1 MRHVMFSGAQSP
13 GVIDLQSDFLWRE
26 LLFLFYPTNVSVTFT
41 REPHECIAINAD
53 WLRWFVIRSLFSQW
67 NASDFAHTV
76 SLISDDW
83 FVVFLLL
90 WRWKNLKKGYPPC
103 EVFKNHT
110 NISLIKVIELQEHV
124 VTNGGLE
131 WQTVSTCFI
140 LKLYVEK
147 FKKGACRS
155 IKASVTPAW
164 LWNANAF
171 NFTAGG
177 DSCQRSHWSR
187 WREFL
192 NSNFESL
199 KLKTVLVLETFLNKQ
214 LRQPEDESVDC
225 TSSPTANLPQSEGH
239 PVQQWTPTRRQNT
252 SCCLFAGH
260 SFPLA
265 SPHLFNIFF
274 SRCLFIYRF
283 LPACGPKGWW
293 NSERSAIYVG
303 IIIWKW
309 YSQATVSLRSSS
321 HWIDS
326 GEVSGSGG
334 NRLSWMICF
343 SFQARRVTSQTRP
356 YLRVVSLL

>member
-214 LRQPEDESVDC
+214 LRQPEYESVQCKHCRSHVLTDSKSSSKRGSPRPTMNTNTATKHFLLPIC
-225 TSSPTANLPQSEGH
+225 RTLLPISFSSPLQH
-239 PVQQWTPTRRQNT
+239 
-252 SCCLFAGH
+252 
-260 SFPLA
+260 
-265 SPHLFNIFF
+265 IF
-274 SRCLFIYRF
+274 LEMFIY
-283 LPACGPKGWW
+283 LPVFASVWSKRLMKQRAVCHLCRNNYMEMVFTGHCVAPEQLALNRQRW
-293 NSERSAIYVG
+293 SE
-303 IIIWKW
+303 W
-309 YSQATVSLRSSS
+309 Q
-321 HWIDS
+321 
-326 GEVSGSGG
+326 
-334 NRLSWMICF
+334 
-343 SFQARRVTSQTRP
+343 RRE
-356 YLRVVSLL
+356 